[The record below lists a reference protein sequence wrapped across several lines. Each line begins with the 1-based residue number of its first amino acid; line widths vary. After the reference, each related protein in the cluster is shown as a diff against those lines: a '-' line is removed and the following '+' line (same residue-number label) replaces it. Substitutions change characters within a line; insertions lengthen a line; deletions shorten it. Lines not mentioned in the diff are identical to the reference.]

1 MSDWFSTRPGT
12 TSDVQA
18 ARPASAQD
26 PTAGDAKLLE
36 PVDESEAEAIVRS
49 ILDEVG
55 ADGQISVLAG
65 WKALRT
71 NAAFA
76 RAMGFSGQEGEWDR
90 LVLAFGDKEGEV
102 FSFEE
107 FRNVALSAG
116 EDGPAATAAGTQSS
130 AMAKFRAAARATTAF
145 RATADVPPPP
155 PESSGGPPED
165 LQPPPPFLPIPLL

>member
-102 FSFEE
+102 FSFE
-107 FRNVALSAG
+107 
-116 EDGPAATAAGTQSS
+116 
-130 AMAKFRAAARATTAF
+130 
-145 RATADVPPPP
+145 
-155 PESSGGPPED
+155 
-165 LQPPPPFLPIPLL
+165 